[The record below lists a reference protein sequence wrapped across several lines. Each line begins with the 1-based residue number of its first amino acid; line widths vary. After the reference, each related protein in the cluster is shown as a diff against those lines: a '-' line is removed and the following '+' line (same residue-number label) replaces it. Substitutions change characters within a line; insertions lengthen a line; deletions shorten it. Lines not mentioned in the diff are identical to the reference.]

1 MRTAPV
7 GPNYRTTILGDSPLA
22 YWRLGEGSGTTLVD
36 QTGNHNGGYFG
47 APTLGTPGAIVGD
60 ADTSVTL
67 DGSANKYG
75 QATGWNTVPAPP
87 ITIEAWIKWNGTSWP
102 TNTSILGWFHQ
113 SGVMASRFWVSGN
126 GVDNINLRIGFET
139 GNANWN
145 WVGENTSWHHL
156 VGTHDGT
163 NARLYFDGALVA
175 GPVAVPFSG
184 GASDHPL
191 WIGTG
196 SDGGTTS
203 ASWPGSIDEA
213 AVYNQALSAAQIQAH
228 YNAGISGG
236 GQGGDPASLDGAIL
250 RLDPATGAGAA
261 GNPFAASSDANARRI
276 IAYGLRNPFRVTFR
290 PGTNELWVGDVGW
303 NTGRSSTRSRTPR
316 TRPSKT
322 SAGPATRALPGSPVT
337 TAPT

>member
-1 MRTAPV
+1 
-7 GPNYRTTILGDSPLA
+7 
-22 YWRLGEGSGTTLVD
+22 
-36 QTGNHNGGYFG
+36 
-47 APTLGTPGAIVGD
+47 
-60 ADTSVTL
+60 
-67 DGSANKYG
+67 
-75 QATGWNTVPAPP
+75 
-87 ITIEAWIKWNGTSWP
+87 
-102 TNTSILGWFHQ
+102 
-113 SGVMASRFWVSGN
+113 MASRFWVTGN

-145 WVGENTSWHHL
+145 WNGENTSWHHL

-196 SDGGTTS
+196 SDSGTTS

-213 AVYNQALSAAQIQAH
+213 AVYNQALSAARIQAH

-261 GNPFAASSDANARRI
+261 GNPFSASPDANARRI

-303 NTGRSSTRSRTPR
+303 NTWEELNKIPNATGRDLRKLRLALLRGRCPAVRLRRRQPEHLREPLQRSGGNCGEPCLRL
-316 TRPSKT
+316 RPL
-322 SAGPATRALPGSPVT
+322 G
-337 TAPT
+337 